1 MYLHGRQLW
10 GSVHSVH
17 EAVKMFECIRSI
29 PSSVPTCDIWMP
41 TSGVD
46 SLQGRELMK
55 KLLLVHQFLVNLT
68 HAGKLCSQAQS
79 QKRLTRLVK
88 LMER

>member
-1 MYLHGRQLW
+1 MCMQFID
-10 GSVHSVH
+10 

-29 PSSVPTCDIWMP
+29 PSTVPTCNTWMP
-41 TSGVD
+41 TSGMD

-68 HAGKLCSQAQS
+68 HAGTLCSQAQS
-79 QKRLTRLVK
+79 QKRLTRLVM